1 MPISALGVCSWSLQP
16 ESPEDLVKR
25 LELTGLNRTQ
35 LALTPAVS
43 DRDRWG
49 GVIAAVVE
57 AGMSIASGM
66 MAPVGED
73 YTTLD
78 SIARTGGIRPST
90 TWPANEAMARAM
102 AVLAG
107 RSGIELI
114 TLHAGFLPHDP
125 DDPDRASMVSRLR
138 LLGSIFS
145 EQGCRLGFETGQ
157 ESAATLLEVLD
168 EIGHPGIGVNF
179 DPANMIL
186 YGMGDPV
193 EAVAVLE
200 DHILQIHIKDATAA
214 SAPGEWGAEV
224 PVGEGEVDW
233 PGFLKAVQSLDRDV
247 EAIIEREA
255 GSNRVD
261 DIRAA
266 VQVVRSHVNLGN
278 S

>member
-1 MPISALGVCSWSLQP
+1 
-16 ESPEDLVKR
+16 
-25 LELTGLNRTQ
+25 
-35 LALTPAVS
+35 
-43 DRDRWG
+43 
-49 GVIAAVVE
+49 
-57 AGMSIASGM
+57 MSIASGM

-200 DHILQIHIKDATAA
+200 AHILQIHLKDASAD
-214 SAPGEWGAEV
+214 SAPGEWGAVV

-233 PGFLKAVQSLDRDV
+233 PGFSR
-247 EAIIEREA
+247 R
-255 GSNRVD
+255 SNRW
-261 DIRAA
+261 IGMSR
-266 VQVVRSHVNLGN
+266 RSSSGRPDQIASMTPSGGSSGSVACRSGN